1 MTPVQVPGSY
11 CSLTEPAIGASA
23 IWPPPPPRHKKQV
36 YRRYEYATNRTS
48 GLAADHHR
56 CTQARLLTFFT
67 KCKARRTRRPSRRMC
82 PPQARLAYYVAYV
95 VRFAAGRTRR
105 DAGDRDNR
113 CAKKRKTATW
123 FHYEIQRRGAERRG
137 DVLASRLSPTLL
149 VLRML
154 SSGIDTRRTYS
165 GLDPYPPSS

>member
-11 CSLTEPAIGASA
+11 CSSTEPAIGASA
-23 IWPPPPPRHKKQV
+23 IWPPPPPRHKKV

-82 PPQARLAYYVAYV
+82 PPQARLAYVASYV

-123 FHYEIQRRGAERRG
+123 FHYEIQRRRPRE
-137 DVLASRLSPTLL
+137 LASRLSPTLL
-149 VLRML
+149 RML
-154 SSGIDTRRTYS
+154 SSGTCIDTYVHYYTS
-165 GLDPYPPSS
+165 F